1 MERTLIIFKPDCV
14 QRRLVGTILQ
24 RFEARGL
31 KLAALKLLQVD
42 RSLAERHYA
51 EHQDKPFFPSLLSF
65 ITGGPVVV
73 GVLVGPNAVAVVRN
87 EHDVELNLVYNA
99 NADAGGKNIL
109 MDVGEKYPG
118 YTHVALRVA
127 SIKQT
132 IVALR
137 ENGVR
142 ITQGPVAFGRDGH
155 VSVFV
160 RDPDLNVV
168 ELRGRDEDLS
178 SIGGVTAYIPEN

>member
-1 MERTLIIFKPDCV
+1 MTAAIEIPGVDHIGIRVRDLERAMKFYALLGFTLHAK
-14 QRRLVGTILQ
+14 
-24 RFEARGL
+24 
-31 KLAALKLLQVD
+31 AAD
-42 RSLAERHYA
+42 
-51 EHQDKPFFPSLLSF
+51 D
-65 ITGGPVVV
+65 
-73 GVLVGPNAVAVVRN
+73 AVAIIRN
-87 EHDVELNLVYNA
+87 DHEVEINLVYNA

-127 SIKQT
+127 SIRDT
-132 IVALR
+132 IETLR
-137 ENGVR
+137 AGGVR

-168 ELRGRDEDLS
+168 ELRGRGEDLS
-178 SIGGVTAYIPEN
+178 SIGGVTPYAPEN

>member
-1 MERTLIIFKPDCV
+1 MAQTTIDIPRVDHIGIRVRDLERAMKFYAMLGF
-14 QRRLVGTILQ
+14 
-24 RFEARGL
+24 
-31 KLAALKLLQVD
+31 
-42 RSLAERHYA
+42 SLHAKA
-51 EHQDKPFFPSLLSF
+51 SND
-65 ITGGPVVV
+65 
-73 GVLVGPNAVAVVRN
+73 AVAIIRN
-87 EHDVELNLVYNA
+87 AHGVEINLIYNA
-99 NADAGGKNIL
+99 NADAGGKNVL

-127 SIKQT
+127 SIKAA
-132 IVALR
+132 IEALR

-142 ITQGPVAFGRDGH
+142 ITQGPVAFGADGH

-178 SIGGVTAYIPEN
+178 SIGGVAEYRPEN

>member
-1 MERTLIIFKPDCV
+1 MAI
-14 QRRLVGTILQ
+14 
-24 RFEARGL
+24 
-31 KLAALKLLQVD
+31 
-42 RSLAERHYA
+42 
-51 EHQDKPFFPSLLSF
+51 
-65 ITGGPVVV
+65 
-73 GVLVGPNAVAVVRN
+73 VRN
-87 EHDVELNLVYNA
+87 AHGVEINLIYNA

-127 SIKQT
+127 SIKAA
-132 IVALR
+132 IEALR
-137 ENGVR
+137 ANGIR
-142 ITQGPVAFGRDGH
+142 ITQGPVSFGADGH

-178 SIGGVTAYIPEN
+178 SIGGVVEYRPQN